1 MSSRECFDKE
11 MIRLRESIMSDVFKG
26 GNYFPLLLTFIY
38 EKIEYPKVKSF
49 FVPK

>member
-1 MSSRECFDKE
+1 MSSRECFGKE
-11 MIRLRESIMSDVFKG
+11 MIRRRESIMSDVFKR
-26 GNYFPLLLTFIY
+26 GNYLRLLLTFIH

>member
-1 MSSRECFDKE
+1 MSSRECFGEE
-11 MIRLRESIMSDVFKG
+11 MIRRRESIMSDVFKR
-26 GNYFPLLLTFIY
+26 GNCLPLLLTFIH